1 MASLRFIKT
10 LDNPGSEAHIVI
22 AMVRETALIPE
33 RKIAIKDYNSLA
45 TSWSIEME
53 RQMLIK
59 LQGQKGIARLAK
71 CPSAILT
78 GWQLPLEYANYG
90 DFFTFIEKCRDKE
103 HPYPVTKNHI
113 HQIFDQ
119 LISAVNSILFL
130 GYVHRDIKP
139 ENILVYSFD
148 ETHIELGLADFTA
161 TVKLNETAEIAGTG
175 QYIPPQIAKK
185 WRHKYTG
192 FEDLYGIGTVLV
204 LFMSYVENKENYPDE
219 MAIAN
224 RIRVATPETL
234 QPIIND
240 FNALIKG
247 KITQS
252 DPAIK

>member
-33 RKIAIKDYNSLA
+33 RKIAIKDYNSS
-45 TSWSIEME
+45 TRVCHIDME
-53 RQMLIK
+53 RKMLTK

-71 CPSAILT
+71 CPSAVLT

-90 DFFTFIEKCRDKE
+90 DFFTFIEKCRDKQ
-103 HPYPVTKNHI
+103 HPYSVTRNHI

-119 LISAVNSILFL
+119 LISAVNTTLFL

-148 ETHIELGLADFTA
+148 ENNIELGLSDFTA
-161 TVKLNETAEIAGTG
+161 TIKRGEKAEKAGTG
-175 QYIPPQIAKK
+175 QYIPPSLAKK
-185 WRHKYTG
+185 WCHRYTG
-192 FEDLYGIGTVLV
+192 FEDLYGMGTVLV
-204 LFMSYVENKENYPDE
+204 LFMSYVENKKNYPDE
-219 MAIAN
+219 MAIAE
-224 RIRVATPETL
+224 RIRIATPETL

-240 FNALIKG
+240 FNALVKG
-247 KITQS
+247 IGPS
-252 DPAIK
+252 RAL